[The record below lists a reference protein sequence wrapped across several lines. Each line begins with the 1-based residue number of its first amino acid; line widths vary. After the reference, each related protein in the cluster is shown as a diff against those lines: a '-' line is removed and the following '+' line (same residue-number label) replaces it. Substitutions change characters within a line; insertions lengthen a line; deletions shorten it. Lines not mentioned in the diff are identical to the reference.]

1 MNYKTIEKK
10 IDDISIVSSREE
22 RKQLAILKKMIS
34 SFNDTLNYEAYYDK
48 RLQVANY
55 NKLIVDTL
63 NLDIKGTYYFLFIKM
78 PSATIDFYDDSINE
92 KNQRFF
98 MAVKNVLA
106 LYPLSKQNIY
116 NLGDD
121 YFVLICDKKNVK
133 DIYDKIKNVKKSRGS
148 WRKFQMTFVKY
159 ERTSNKPSKNVAN
172 TVKRALEVF
181 KGDNLEAIDDNEAE

>member
-1 MNYKTIEKK
+1 MNYKTIGKK

-34 SFNDTLNYEAYYDK
+34 SFNDTLSYEAYFDK

-63 NLDIKGTYYFLFIKM
+63 NLDIKGTYYFLFIKI
-78 PSATIDFYDDSINE
+78 PGATIDFYDDSINE

-98 MAVKNVLA
+98 MAVKNILA
-106 LYPLSKQNIY
+106 LYPLSKQNVY

-133 DIYDKIKNVKKSRGS
+133 DIYDKLKTVKKSRSS
-148 WRKFQMTFVKY
+148 WHKFQMTFVKY

-172 TVKRALEVF
+172 VVKRALEVF
-181 KGDNLEAIDDNEAE
+181 KGDNLEANENNEAE